1 MRNASTTIRGDF
13 SEHLFKDLVDETHIL
28 VAVSGGSDSI
38 ALLYLL
44 NDWAKAPN
52 RAKLTVATIDH
63 GLRKA
68 ASGEAKQVGE
78 IAQQLGL
85 PHVTKRWKA
94 QKPQS
99 GVSQKAREARYALL
113 SEIARDVGATVIA
126 LGHNLDDQRET
137 VLMRA
142 ERSGYSN
149 FENLHDDFSN
159 IGLSGI
165 RPKSTY
171 CGPPSFKPVGLAR
184 PLLTITRRELR
195 SYLGKI
201 GIGWIDDPSN
211 EDDHYERVRL
221 RRALEAHPETYPGA
235 EKINKFTDQVA
246 LLREN
251 LGRECVAVIN
261 KHVHWQQYLELADG
275 VLMIDRGAFAEGNVS
290 VMQYLLRVLI
300 GIVGGRDFYIAPK
313 KALQLVDDIQN
324 GLLNRRS
331 LGSTIVDLQRDQIH
345 IWRENRNLPTI
356 ETDETSEAA
365 ICWDGRIIYR
375 FSEAQFR
382 QNLVLRGLGEEGFEQ
397 FEDGLRQLLKPL
409 SQKSLITQPAI
420 FSQGRLVFAPFLPWK
435 ADGFVAPEF
444 QYWSPSIEQFLP
456 ECDFLLAREI
466 TQLRYRIHNQAD
478 IA

>member
-1 MRNASTTIRGDF
+1 MRNASATNGEF

-44 NDWAKAPN
+44 NDWAKVSN

-68 ASGEAKQVGE
+68 AAGEAKQVGL

-85 PHVTKRWKA
+85 PHVTKLWKA
-94 QKPQS
+94 RKPQS

-113 SEIARDVGATVIA
+113 SEIARDVGATTIA

-137 VLMRA
+137 ILMRA

-171 CGPPSFKPVGLAR
+171 CGPPNFTPVGLVR
-184 PLLTITRRELR
+184 PLLTIARGELR

-201 GIGWIDDPSN
+201 GVSWIDDPSN
-211 EDDHYERVRL
+211 KDVQYERVRL
-221 RRALEAHPETYPGA
+221 RRTLEAHPENYPSG
-235 EKINKFTDQVA
+235 EKISKFSDQVA
-246 LLREN
+246 LFREN
-251 LGRECVAVIN
+251 LALDCVAVIN
-261 KHVHWQQYLELADG
+261 KHVHWQQYLEFADG
-275 VLMIDRGAFAEGNVS
+275 VLLIEREAFADGNSS

-300 GIVGGRDFYIAPK
+300 GIVGGRDFYIGPS
-313 KALQLVDDIQN
+313 KAVQLVDDIKN
-324 GLLNRRS
+324 GLSNRSS
-331 LGSTIVDLQRDQIH
+331 LGSTIVDLQRDQIC

-356 ETDETSEAA
+356 ETDETSDHV

-375 FSEAQFR
+375 FSAEQLK
-382 QNLVLRGLGEEGFEQ
+382 QGLVLRALGEEGFEQ
-397 FEDGLRQLLKPL
+397 FEDDLRQLLKPL

-420 FSQGRLVFAPFLPWK
+420 FSQGQLVFAPFLPWK
-435 ADGFVAPEF
+435 ADGFAAPEF

-456 ECDFLLAREI
+456 ECDFQLAREI
-466 TQLRYRIHNQAD
+466 TQLRHRTHNQAN
-478 IA
+478 IV